1 MPVLKRSLSPNEK
14 LYIASSKYFP
24 HLELQLVIEGKGTVD
39 VEALRHAV
47 AKVASETLACRFILK
62 NNSWQC
68 LGPIPPVTMSET
80 TPDFQSGLSETLRQ
94 LQPLNV
100 FTGPSAEVQ
109 LYRSGPNSVLM
120 FRAHHA
126 IMDGNGLGQWAASV
140 CQALAGKTRRIGS
153 EMPLSDE
160 EFALSQGA
168 RYNRKEGWIARSPGP
183 KIKDR
188 SKASFDV
195 VYSRITLIHAP
206 LGLGSKL
213 LTALRS
219 QYKTTETFKAMIP
232 VDLRALL
239 SDGEHTTANLS
250 LPLLID
256 IEATETW
263 PQLFQRFLKA
273 IEDKEF
279 LALSLKDRL
288 YKALPQ
294 TLVGLFIKN
303 LWQTQLK
310 SGRYFA
316 SVLYSHIGRFEA
328 VDYSFPG
335 FVPSAF
341 FFLPVAF
348 PGAPF
353 SFIITE
359 FGKRTEICIGMPAS
373 IQAEGEEIIRSVME
387 SSGLDTYIENTSS
400 LGRFGL
406 PLARPLTMDLGQALL
421 HFAQSQPEAI
431 ALEEGD
437 KQVSYGSLILERD
450 RIAAFL
456 QTRVPPAG
464 RVVIFL
470 NRSIETV
477 LCILACYDL
486 GLTFIPVDPTYP
498 RSRIDMILDEVDA
511 DLVIIERGT
520 ASHSQREVTLA
531 AADDL
536 KPTPAVHTPIENS
549 RIAYILFTSGTSG
562 RPKGICITRD
572 NLDVYLHWANDLYF
586 PKNQKNVVALFTS
599 LSFDLTITTL
609 FAPFLS
615 GSKIVVYPD
624 LSAPAN
630 LGKILDN
637 TEINIVKM
645 TPSHM
650 QMVLDLPNP
659 IRGQWMSMIV
669 GGENLNRR
677 VCEKFILKSGRQLK
691 IFNEYGPTETTVGCS
706 THVFVPDG
714 EPDESV
720 PIGMPG
726 PGMSLYLV
734 DKEGGLCQEGEEG
747 EIVIG
752 GLNVGEGYWKNEG
765 LTQEK
770 FLPDRFRGEGR
781 MYRSGDRGIIK
792 NKNLYCLGRID
803 EQVKLNGF
811 RIELDDI
818 QAALAQNAEVLENV
832 VFVQT
837 LGSEQRILRAF
848 VVTKNPKLTEG
859 DLREFLKQ
867 KLPLYMIPSVISFI
881 DVIPVTVHGK
891 LDIKKLAT
899 IPFQSST
906 RVQNL
911 EGVPKELSQIWAKL
925 LACPVEDLDR
935 GSDFFQLGGN
945 SMNLLRLLHDVDEA
959 LFAGQMFSRLFE
971 NLQKFLENPTLGEL
985 AGIVKN
991 LEAR

>member
-1 MPVLKRSLSPNEK
+1 MSILKRSLSPNEK

-24 HLELQLVIEGKGTVD
+24 HLELQLVVEGKGEVD
-39 VEALRHAV
+39 EVALRRAV
-47 AKVASETLACRFILK
+47 EDVAAHSLACRFILK
-62 NNSWQC
+62 NGSWQS
-68 LGPIPPVTMSET
+68 LGPIPHVRVSEI
-80 TPDFQSGLSETLRQ
+80 TPDFQGGLSETLRQ

-109 LYRSGPNSVLM
+109 LYRSVAGSVLM

-126 IMDGNGLGQWAASV
+126 IMDGNGLGQWAALV
-140 CQALAGKTRRIGS
+140 CRALAGKELRVGR

-160 EFALSQGA
+160 EFALRQGA

-188 SKASFDV
+188 SDLNFDV
-195 VYSRITLIHAP
+195 VYSRISLIHAP
-206 LGLGSKL
+206 VGLGPKL
-213 LTALRS
+213 LAALRS
-219 QYKTTETFKAMIP
+219 QYKATETFKAMIP

-239 SDGEHTTANLS
+239 SEGEHTTANLS

-273 IEDKEF
+273 IEDKDF

-288 YKALPQ
+288 YKVLPQ
-294 TLVGLFIKN
+294 NLVGLFIRN
-303 LWQTQLK
+303 LWQNQLK

-328 VDYSFPG
+328 ADYSFPG
-335 FVPSAF
+335 FVPSSL

-359 FGKRTEICIGMPAS
+359 FAKRTEICIGMPAG
-373 IQAEGEEIIRSVME
+373 IKIEGEQILRSVMKD
-387 SSGLDTYIENTSS
+387 SGLDAYIEDTSS
-400 LGRFGL
+400 LCSFGL
-406 PLARPLTMDLGQALL
+406 PMSRPFTVDFGQTLL
-421 HFAQSQPEAI
+421 RFAQSQPEAI
-431 ALEEGD
+431 ALEEGG
-437 KQVSYGSLILERD
+437 QQLSYESLIRERD
-450 RIAAFL
+450 KIATL
-456 QTRVPPAG
+456 LRSRVPPAG

-486 GLTFIPVDPTYP
+486 GLTFIPVDPSYP
-498 RSRIDMILDEVDA
+498 RSRIDMILDEVVA
-511 DLVIIERGT
+511 DLIIIERGST
-520 ASHSQREVTLA
+520 PQSEKEMTLA

-536 KPTPAVHTPIENS
+536 DFTPVFNSPVENS

-562 RPKGICITRD
+562 KPKGICITRE

-586 PKNQKNVVALFTS
+586 PNEKQNVVALFTS

-615 GSKIVVYPD
+615 GAKIVIYPD

-630 LGKILDN
+630 LAKILDN
-637 TEINIVKM
+637 SEINIVKM

-659 IRGQWMSMIV
+659 IQGQWTSMIV
-669 GGENLNRR
+669 GGENLSRR
-677 VCEKFILKSGRQLK
+677 VCEKFIAKSGKQLK

-706 THVFVPDG
+706 THIFLPDG

-720 PIGMPG
+720 PIGKPG

-734 DKEGGLCQEGEEG
+734 DKAGGLCHEGEEG
-747 EIVIG
+747 EIFIG
-752 GLNVGEGYWKNEG
+752 GFNVGEGYWKNEG

-770 FLPDRFRGEGR
+770 FLSDRFRGEGR
-781 MYRSGDRGIIK
+781 MYRSGDRGVVK

-818 QAALAQNAEVLENV
+818 QGALAQHDEVVENV

-848 VVTKNPKLTEG
+848 AVSKNAKLTDG
-859 DLREFLKQ
+859 DLREFLKER
-867 KLPLYMIPSVISFI
+867 LPQYMIPSVISFI
-881 DVIPVTVHGK
+881 DVLPVTVHGK
-891 LDIKKLAT
+891 LDIKMLT
-899 IPFQSST
+899 SIPFQSTS
-906 RVQNL
+906 RVL
-911 EGVPKELSQIWAKL
+911 SLDGVPKELSQIWAKL
-925 LACPVEDLDR
+925 LSCSVEELDR

-945 SMNLLRLLHDVDEA
+945 SMNLLRLLHDVD
-959 LFAGQMFSRLFE
+959 
-971 NLQKFLENPTLGEL
+971 
-985 AGIVKN
+985 
-991 LEAR
+991 